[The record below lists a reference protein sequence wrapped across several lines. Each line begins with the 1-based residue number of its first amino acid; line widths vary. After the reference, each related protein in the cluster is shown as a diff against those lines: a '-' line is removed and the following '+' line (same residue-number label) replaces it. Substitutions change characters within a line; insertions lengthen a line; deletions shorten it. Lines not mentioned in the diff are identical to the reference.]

1 MGVQLWRHIP
11 GHALLWALNLFSAV
25 ALIFEG
31 QLLSDNIIANMD
43 ADSKIIGYNQGVMG
57 FVNGVPGYIE
67 TVGIGANGVVTN
79 TTKQGGL
86 VAIYYFGAMF
96 GCFIGGRFGD
106 KFGRKKAV
114 IVGSIFTLIGG
125 ALQAGSQSSDMT
137 LVARVICGL
146 GIGFINSVSLQCSN
160 DTHQI
165 NSLFRSF
172 RHGCLSLQR
181 PIIVVHRLLS
191 SSVPTMSELLLLTGS
206 DMDFATIRLT
216 SDGDF
221 H

>member
-31 QLLSDNIIANMD
+31 QLLFDKIIANMD
-43 ADSKIIGYNQGVMG
+43 ANSKIIGYNQGVMG
-57 FVNGVPGYIE
+57 FVNGVPDYIE
-67 TVGIGANGVVTN
+67 TVGIGSNGVVTN

-146 GIGFINSVSLQCSN
+146 GIGFINSVCLQCS
-160 DTHQI
+160 DEIHQI

-172 RHGCLSLQR
+172 RHGCPKLQQL
-181 PIIVVHRLLS
+181 ITVVHRLPS
-191 SSVPTMSELLLLTGS
+191 SSVPTISELLLLTGLG
-206 DMDFATIRLT
+206 MDFATIRLT